1 MEVWL
6 GKIGTDGRPRLP
18 LKISGSVNKL
28 DFEAIIYT
36 GFTGFLYMPILASIP
51 LGVLL
56 ESTSRVTLADGSEI
70 TVLLAQFEIEVMG
83 DKLTGWAMLDMGGGN
98 DVLIGMEFMRN
109 FGRVLQVDGLQTV
122 VLMDL
127 VAYKDQSKKLADSK
141 AKQS

>member
-6 GKIGTDGRPRLP
+6 GKIGEDGRPRLP
-18 LKISGSVNKL
+18 LKIRGGVNQL
-28 DFEAIIYT
+28 DFEAVVDT

-70 TVLLAQFEIEVMG
+70 TVLLAQFEVEVMG
-83 DKLTGWAMLDMGGGN
+83 DKLTGWAMLDMDGGN

-109 FGRVLQVDGLQTV
+109 FSRVLHVDGLQN
-122 VLMDL
+122 VLLIDR
-127 VAYKDQSKKLADSK
+127 VAYQEQNKKFVDSK
-141 AKQS
+141 AK